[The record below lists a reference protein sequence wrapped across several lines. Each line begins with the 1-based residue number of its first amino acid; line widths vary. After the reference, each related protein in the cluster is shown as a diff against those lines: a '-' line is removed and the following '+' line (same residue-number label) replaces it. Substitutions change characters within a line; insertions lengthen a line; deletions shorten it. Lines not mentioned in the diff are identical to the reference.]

1 MQKDILEITQGYSVD
16 DTYHNEIMK
25 FEDYD
30 QAIEWCQEQ
39 EIIYYHK
46 AMQYLAENDASLVE
60 SFNLADNIGYT
71 FQSINSETLA
81 TIHLQDALINSI
93 TEVN

>member
-1 MQKDILEITQGYSVD
+1 MQNDIKESYSVD
-16 DTYHNEIMK
+16 DTYHGEIMK

-81 TIHLQDALINSI
+81 TIH
-93 TEVN
+93 

>member
-1 MQKDILEITQGYSVD
+1 MQNDIKESYSVD
-16 DTYHNEIMK
+16 DTYHGEIMK

-81 TIHLQDALINSI
+81 TIHYQDALINSI

>member
-46 AMQYLAENDASLVE
+46 AIQYLAENDPSLVDSLQASNE
-60 SFNLADNIGYT
+60 MGCTLENL
-71 FQSINSETLA
+71 NSETLA

>member
-1 MQKDILEITQGYSVD
+1 MQKDIVEITQGYSVD
-16 DTYHNEIMK
+16 NTYNDEIMK
-25 FEDYD
+25 FENYD

-46 AMQYLAENDASLVE
+46 AIQYLAENDPSLVE